1 MSITS
6 RQEKI
11 AAQWVHEHSDELY
24 GFAFKRLRDHEAARD
39 LVQETL
45 LAAWR
50 NVDAYDPE
58 QPLRAWLFAILRN
71 KLIDQFRK
79 TARQNIEWESLDD
92 RHFFDDVDH
101 WKKGAYPQNWQTRQ
115 VMEQKEFWAILQSCR
130 NKLKQLQQVIFTMKY
145 IDDEDSAAICEA
157 LEITQANYWVLMHR
171 AKLQLRSCLEKNWFS
186 K

>member
-1 MSITS
+1 MSTKS

-24 GFAFKRLRDHEAARD
+24 GFAYKRLRDHEAARD

-50 NVDAYDPE
+50 NVDAYDPQ

-71 KLIDQFRK
+71 KLIDHFRQ
-79 TARQNIEWESLDD
+79 TARKSNEVESLSD
-92 RHFFDDVDH
+92 RHFFDEMDH
-101 WKKGAYPQNWQTRQ
+101 WKKGAYPQPWDTEQ
-115 VMEQKEFWAILQSCR
+115 VMQQKEFWTILQSCR
-130 NKLKQLQQVIFTMKY
+130 SKLKQLQQIIFTMKY
-145 IDDEDSAAICEA
+145 IDGEDSAAICEA

>member
-1 MSITS
+1 MSITT

-58 QPLRAWLFAILRN
+58 QPLRAWLFTILRN
-71 KLIDQFRK
+71 KLIDHFRK
-79 TARQNIEWESLDD
+79 SARQNIESQSLDD

-101 WKKGAYPQNWQTRQ
+101 WKKGAYPQNWQTHQ
-115 VMEQKEFWAILQSCR
+115 VMEQKEFWATLQSCR